1 MAADALRE
9 ATLRFYDAV
18 AGGNADA
25 VADLVA
31 EDAVVI
37 GTDDVWL
44 RGRDAI
50 VDAYRGLELEVD
62 PGEIEAFVRG
72 DIGWT
77 SETPTITAGG
87 QSLHLRRTAVWR
99 REGGAW
105 RIAQSHAS
113 IAQR

>member
-1 MAADALRE
+1 VAADALRE

-18 AGGNADA
+18 AGGDADA
-25 VADLVA
+25 IADLVA
-31 EDAVVI
+31 EEAVVI

-50 VDAYRGLELEVD
+50 LDAYRGLELEVE
-62 PGEIEAFVRG
+62 PGEIETLVHG

-77 SETPTITAGG
+77 TEAPTITAGG
-87 QSLHLRRTAVWR
+87 QRLHLRRTAVWR
-99 REGGAW
+99 RDDGAW
-105 RIAQSHAS
+105 RIMQSHAS